1 MKFNLAAVAMFLSLA
16 AATATPEAGV
26 ADLDVGNKLEARQ
39 CGTCCEGPCR
49 GGCCYTAPNCCSRLF
64 RRVPGLEAN
73 EDVSPA

>member
-1 MKFNLAAVAMFLSLA
+1 MKLTLAAITMLLSLA
-16 AATATPEAGV
+16 AATAAPEAGV

-64 RRVPGLEAN
+64 KRVPGLEV
-73 EDVSPA
+73 EQDVSPA